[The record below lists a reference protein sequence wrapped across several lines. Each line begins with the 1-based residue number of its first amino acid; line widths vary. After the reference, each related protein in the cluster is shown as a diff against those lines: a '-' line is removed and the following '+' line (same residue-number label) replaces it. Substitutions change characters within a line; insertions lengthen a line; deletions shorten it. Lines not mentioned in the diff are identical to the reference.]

1 MPPGRASQSTVLVV
15 DPNPISL
22 IATAGALDSAGYAC
36 FCARTSAAALQVPN
50 LSTLDSVVVN
60 VGEDAED
67 ALALIP
73 QLRQASQSPQLPFLL
88 LADGMWAGL
97 ERRCEVME
105 GVRCLFKPIDP
116 NVLLDLVQQ
125 SLWMPHLIAGN
136 RQRGTRPRHLGW
148 VEL

>member
-1 MPPGRASQSTVLVV
+1 MPPSRASQSTVLVV
-15 DPNPISL
+15 DQNPISL
-22 IATAGALDSAGYAC
+22 IATAGALDSAGYGC

-50 LSTLDSVVVN
+50 LAAIDSVIVD
-60 VGEDAED
+60 VGDDAEE

-73 QLRQASQSPQLPFLL
+73 QLRQTSQNSQLPFLL
-88 LADGMWAGL
+88 LADGIWAGL
-97 ERRCEVME
+97 ERRCEVLD

-125 SLWMPHLIAGN
+125 SLWMPHLIAN
-136 RQRGTRPRHLGW
+136 QRQRGARPRHLGW